1 MIIQRF
7 EAAGLAHYSYL
18 LGSQG
23 KAVVIDP
30 RRDVDA
36 YIDFAREKN
45 LKITHIVETHIHADY
60 ASGATALA
68 EATGAEMWLS
78 AYDTKETFE
87 YQFPHH
93 EFHDDEEFTIG
104 DLRVVAVHT
113 PGHTPEHLSFLV
125 YDSRRCGQPMALFTG
140 DFIFSGSIGRPD
152 LLGEEAKRNL
162 AEAMYDSVNKRISAL
177 PDGVEV
183 YPAHGAGSL
192 CGTSI
197 SDRAQTTLGYERFCN
212 IFMVDKDRSH
222 FVEHLLETV
231 PEFPDYYRR
240 MKKINSEGPRILNG
254 IPGSGKMTV
263 EELKSLQ
270 ETAIVVDIRR
280 PEAFAGAHVPG
291 SINIGA
297 GPSFGLW
304 AGMII
309 SPERPIVLISEDGN
323 TEESRRAL
331 IRVGLD
337 HIRGWLTIS
346 EWILSGG
353 AIESAPLL
361 DSRNSL
367 DGGKV
372 IDVRGKAEFTKGH
385 IEGAKNIP
393 LPQLQLRIAEV
404 PHNGVVPVICG
415 TGYRASIGAS
425 ILMKAGIPAANI
437 AGGMTAWSRTHSQ
450 S

>member
-30 RRDVDA
+30 KRD
-36 YIDFAREKN
+36 IDTYLRFAAEKN

-68 EATGAEMWLS
+68 AATGAEMWLS
-78 AYDTKETFE
+78 AYDTGETFE
-87 YQFPHH
+87 YQFPHR
-93 EFHDDEEFTIG
+93 EFRDGEEFTVG
-104 DLRVVAVHT
+104 DLRIVAVHT

-125 YDSRRCGQPMALFTG
+125 HDTRRCGQPMALFSG

-152 LLGEEAKRNL
+152 LLGEDAKRQL
-162 AEAMYDSVNKRISAL
+162 AEQMYDSVNERIRQL

-183 YPAHGAGSL
+183 YPGHGAGSL

-212 IFMVDKDRSH
+212 IFMADKDRAH
-222 FVEHLLETV
+222 FVEHLLSTV
-231 PEFPDYYRR
+231 PDFPDYYRR
-240 MKKINSEGPRILNG
+240 MKKINSEGPKLLHG
-254 IPGSGKMTV
+254 IPGDRKLSV
-263 EELKSLQ
+263 DEFRSLREE
-270 ETAIVVDIRR
+270 AVVLDIRR

-291 SINIGA
+291 AIHIGA
-297 GPSFGLW
+297 GLSFGLW
-304 AGMII
+304 VGII
-309 SPERPIVLISEDGN
+309 VKPGRRIVLITEDGN
-323 TEESRRAL
+323 TEEVRRAL

-337 HIRGWLTIS
+337 EIAGWLTIS
-346 EWILSGG
+346 EWILAGG
-353 AIESAPLL
+353 EIGRAPMV
-361 DSRNSL
+361 DSR
-367 DGGKV
+367 DVAAGMKV
-372 IDVRGKAEFTKGH
+372 LDVRGKAEFEHGH
-385 IEGAKNIP
+385 IPGASHIP
-393 LPQLQLRIAEV
+393 LAQLEARLNEIPR
-404 PHNGVVPVICG
+404 NGTVAVVCG

-425 ILMKAGIPAANI
+425 ILMKAGIPAANV
-437 AGGMTAWSRTHSQ
+437 AGGMTAWSRTHSP

>member
-23 KAVVIDP
+23 NAVVIDP
-30 RRDVDA
+30 KRD
-36 YIDFAREKN
+36 IDTYLRFAGEKN

-68 EATGAEMWLS
+68 AATGAELWLS
-78 AYDTKETFE
+78 AYDTGETFE

-93 EFHDDEEFTIG
+93 EFRDNEEFTVG

-125 YDSRRCGQPMALFTG
+125 YDSRRCGQPMALFSG

-152 LLGEEAKRNL
+152 LLGEDAKRQL
-162 AEAMYDSVNKRISAL
+162 AEAMYDSVNQRIAQL

-183 YPAHGAGSL
+183 HPGHGAGSL

-197 SDRAQTTLGYERFCN
+197 SDRPQTTLGYERFCN
-212 IFMVDKDRSH
+212 IFLADKDRPH
-222 FVEHLLETV
+222 FVEHLLSTV
-231 PEFPDYYRR
+231 PDFPDYYRR
-240 MKKINSEGPRILNG
+240 MKKINSEGPKILAG
-254 IPGSGKMTV
+254 IPGDRKLSV
-263 EELKSLQ
+263 DELR
-270 ETAIVVDIRR
+270 AIQSRAVVIDIRR
-280 PEAFAGAHVPG
+280 PEAFSGAHVPG

-304 AGMII
+304 VGII
-309 SPERPIVLISEDGN
+309 VEPGRPIVLISEDGN

-337 HIRGWLTIS
+337 DIAGWMTIAD
-346 EWILSGG
+346 WILAGG
-353 AIESAPLL
+353 EIATTPLI
-361 DSRNSL
+361 DSRESL
-367 DGGKV
+367 AGKHV
-372 IDVRGKAEFTKGH
+372 LDVRGKAEFALGH
-385 IEGAKNIP
+385 IEGATNIP
-393 LPQLQLRIAEV
+393 LAQLPKRLDEV
-404 PHNGVVPVICG
+404 PRNGTIPVVCG

-425 ILMKAGIPAANI
+425 ILMRAGIQAANV
-437 AGGMTAWSRTHSQ
+437 AGGMTAWSRTHSR